1 MTYLTT
7 DVFCKSDIFINVF
20 VGWLEKDEYRI
31 QKKLFTLLFTEQEVH
46 HMTNRGLLI
55 IDSFN

>member
-46 HMTNRGLLI
+46 RMTNRGLLI

>member
-31 QKKLFTLLFTEQEVH
+31 QKKTIY
-46 HMTNRGLLI
+46 I
-55 IDSFN
+55 IIYRTGSSSYD